1 MKLLKALLNKY
12 YDDRF
17 ISIKDFKYTLED
29 NLVYNIQNIDMFNSY
44 ITRITFNTLY
54 RKNEY
59 IDNLKII
66 TIYNLLDREFNKELY
81 EDYENC
87 RYLILLIFSGVKNKM
102 IFDLMKEFLTTRYIL
117 SNYTTI
123 FYNNVNIVE
132 YVDKL
137 KFLMFDN
144 SVGIVNSTEKKD
156 IF

>member
-66 TIYNLLDREFNKELY
+66 INL
-81 EDYENC
+81 
-87 RYLILLIFSGVKNKM
+87 
-102 IFDLMKEFLTTRYIL
+102 
-117 SNYTTI
+117 
-123 FYNNVNIVE
+123 
-132 YVDKL
+132 
-137 KFLMFDN
+137 
-144 SVGIVNSTEKKD
+144 
-156 IF
+156 